1 MFRQQQEL
9 YSGNKWLWAPGVV
22 CDRVGQVMYTSFS
35 VVQIGI
41 RGQMEQRSRSCPST
55 SCWIPGICRNQH
67 RLRTQ
72 QHRRSWTRHYSQQVR
87 INARHLVSQNARH
100 PCQDHPSRLHHLKAS
115 LRRWYRFFVA
125 LHDGPSKSAHLLLYC
140 SMDDRIMILKVY
152 YQRHC
157 LRTCSGQ
164 VWDTRLGSVKTITF
178 VDDNRR
184 FMTTSD
190 NECLRDIPVDMDTP
204 IQRCTRC
211 PQLLAHTIGHTGA
224 SKGGPLLNLDFRE
237 DITKRNSLPAPV
249 LAEFN
254 KGAIPEPTALIEG
267 TIPRSE
273 MTHLQ
278 VQRSAKCCCSSVCAK
293 LPTFLKLNRATKKIL
308 HFADPYFTYGY
319 LSLKTIHSPA
329 SSSTDNAASR
339 SRTTSRSSVGRTQPS
354 GQYSEKESSSV
365 Q

>member
-1 MFRQQQEL
+1 MVPTSPHAAGLEL
-9 YSGNKWLWAPGVV
+9 GVW
-22 CDRVGQVMYTSFS
+22 DAQNEDGELASRPNGTERTKIEKMMYKLIEEKYVLHIKNSVDYLARSFL
-35 VVQIGI
+35 Q
-41 RGQMEQRSRSCPST
+41 P
-55 SCWIPGICRNQH
+55 P
-67 RLRTQ
+67 
-72 QHRRSWTRHYSQQVR
+72 
-87 INARHLVSQNARH
+87 
-100 PCQDHPSRLHHLKAS
+100 
-115 LRRWYRFFVA
+115 
-125 LHDGPSKSAHLLLYC
+125 GPSKSAHLLLYC

-278 VQRSAKCCCSSVCAK
+278 NEDGELASRPNGTERTKIEKMMYKLIEEKYVLHIKNSVDYLARSFLQPPGPSKSAHLLLYCSMDDRIMILKVYYQRHCLRTCSGQVWDTRLGSV
-293 LPTFLKLNRATKKIL
+293 
-308 HFADPYFTYGY
+308 
-319 LSLKTIHSPA
+319 KTI
-329 SSSTDNAASR
+329 TFVDDNR
-339 SRTTSRSSVGRTQPS
+339 RFMTTSDNECLRDIPVDMDTPIQRCTRCPQVSLSPNG
-354 GQYSEKESSSV
+354 
-365 Q
+365 